1 MGDDYVYLPLQDAL
15 STVNQ
20 KINLFAIV
28 VECGLPKKSRGSD
41 YFCSLK
47 IMDESFQ
54 QYGVTVNFFA
64 HQAQN
69 LPHVSSAGDIIRLH
83 RILMKIHKQEVL
95 GHYNKKFSSFA
106 LFEGRSGKA
115 FSPYQASSRFQVTKH
130 DKVCIEKLRTW
141 LATHNYD
148 SGVNEYSLQLRELKV
163 GEYFDLICKVLHVSK
178 VSEEESILFVW
189 DGTDAP
195 PACFEMQLGPQSDS
209 FPLQVEEVPLSKDI
223 LSTFPCIGTILRIVA
238 GKSFDDT
245 LVHLKVLGQ
254 WVKLRNIT
262 CRQKFG
268 LWEGLMVAS
277 SRIFLLSDQ
286 DSIAQC
292 CQRKYDE
299 RLSHELEHMS
309 LWSFPSPATITE
321 TQLEHVGLSTLMEI
335 VTHSK
340 VTCKYKCIVRI
351 IASYPWLYEDF
362 RSPDIPHIY
371 RIRFTLEDST
381 ARIHA
386 YLYGEDGAE
395 FFEGYPPIDI
405 LTSKMNKLLGL
416 ENSSVS
422 ECGDVSATRSPP
434 WVQVCIKSY
443 YLDKNDPWGSRHYRI
458 CNTKMVG

>member
-15 STVNQ
+15 ST
-20 KINLFAIV
+20 
-28 VECGLPKKSRGSD
+28 
-41 YFCSLK
+41 

-54 QYGVTVNFFA
+54 QCGVTVNFFA
-64 HQAQN
+64 HEAQN
-69 LPHVSSAGDIIRLH
+69 LPHVNSAGDIIRLH

-106 LFEGRSGKA
+106 LFEGRSGKD

-141 LATHNYD
+141 LATDNYD

-163 GEYFDLICKVLHVSK
+163 GEYFDLICKVLHISK
-178 VSEEESILFVW
+178 VSEEELILFVW

-195 PACFEMQLGPQSDS
+195 PACFEIQLGPQSGS
-209 FPLQVEEVPLSKDI
+209 FPLQLEEVPLSRDI
-223 LSTFPCIGTILRIVA
+223 LSTFPCIGTILRIVT
-238 GKSFDDT
+238 GKSFDT

-254 WVKLRNIT
+254 WVKFRNIT

-277 SRIFLLSDQ
+277 SRIFLLSEQ
-286 DSIAQC
+286 DNIPQC

-299 RLSHELEHMS
+299 RLLHEVEHMS
-309 LWSFPSPATITE
+309 LWSFPAPAAITE

-335 VTHSK
+335 LTHSK
-340 VTCKYKCIVRI
+340 MTCKYKCIVRI
-351 IASYPWLYEDF
+351 IASYPWLAEDF
-362 RSPDIPHIY
+362 RSPNFPHVY

-386 YLYGEDGAE
+386 YLYGEDGVE
-395 FFEGYPPIDI
+395 FFEGCPPAHL
-405 LTSKMNKLLGL
+405 LTAKMNKLLGL
-416 ENSSVS
+416 EDKSIS
-422 ECGDVSATRSPP
+422 EGGDVAATRNPP

-458 CNTKMVG
+458 CNTKIVG